1 MCKSKRVARA
11 NGTYATT
18 KAMLQQTHL
27 EALCFIPFRSVV
39 LHPIATNEKAKMNV
53 QVRLSSDLL
62 NHLDHGAASEADCED
77 CWAVFV
83 LGVLG
88 AVGGPGAPSSRP
100 ERPRLCEKCLVRTLA
115 IQHLPRFRH
124 RSGRSGRHVKVDSM
138 LAGLEVAPGLEL
150 AQEDPPRPTPPQPHR
165 NYRRPTSKQR
175 YPVKSP

>member
-1 MCKSKRVARA
+1 MTKVGTCTNKYKKQVQQQSSSLLLPSSQEPETQPPSRASISSMCKSKRVARA

-18 KAMLQQTHL
+18 KATLQQTHL

-124 RSGRSGRHVKVDSM
+124 RSGRS
-138 LAGLEVAPGLEL
+138 
-150 AQEDPPRPTPPQPHR
+150 HR
-165 NYRRPTSKQR
+165 S
-175 YPVKSP
+175 

>member
-1 MCKSKRVARA
+1 M
-11 NGTYATT
+11 
-18 KAMLQQTHL
+18 
-27 EALCFIPFRSVV
+27 

-62 NHLDHGAASEADCED
+62 NHLDHGAASEADCGD

-138 LAGLEVAPGLEL
+138 LAGLEVAPGLEP
-150 AQEDPPRPTPPQPHR
+150 AQAKRLRISFQSSDSSSTVPGFGSGSLISNSATFLSSSSSAAENFAAP
-165 NYRRPTSKQR
+165 SA
-175 YPVKSP
+175 